1 MPSKAG
7 APTVC
12 TLDGI
17 LSSSTAPGTAF
28 GAASVAAAAVAGARV
43 GAAAAAGARGVTCGG
58 ATGVVAMTRISG
70 RVVVLELPAALG
82 FSCAAA
88 TLDAMSQARGA
99 AHNP

>member
-1 MPSKAG
+1 MPSKAD
-7 APTVC
+7 APTVW

-28 GAASVAAAAVAGARV
+28 GAVSAAAVGVAAGV
-43 GAAAAAGARGVTCGG
+43 GAAAGARGVTRGG
-58 ATGVVAMTRISG
+58 ATGVVAITRISG
-70 RVVVLELPAALG
+70 RAVVLAAGFG

-88 TLDAMSQARGA
+88 TLDAKSHAMGA